1 MFTGIVREIGT
12 LQAIN
17 KGGSSYQLDIKAE
30 RVVESAGKGDS
41 IAVNGVCL
49 TVVAFTATGFK
60 ADVMPETLRKSNLGD
75 LSPGSQVNLEPSLGI
90 NDLLDGHIVTGHID
104 GTGNLLKIKPEKNA
118 RVLSI
123 DYPEELGK
131 YIVEKGSIAVNGVSL
146 TVVEVDDKAFKVSLI
161 PESWSET
168 TFYQSKIGDTIN
180 LETDILGKYIV
191 NTTENFL
198 KSGGGSNN
206 KSSSLTKEKLQKY
219 GYEL

>member
-75 LSPGSQVNLEPSLGI
+75 LSPGSQVNLEPSLG
-90 NDLLDGHIVTGHID
+90 G
-104 GTGNLLKIKPEKNA
+104 
-118 RVLSI
+118 
-123 DYPEELGK
+123 
-131 YIVEKGSIAVNGVSL
+131 
-146 TVVEVDDKAFKVSLI
+146 
-161 PESWSET
+161 
-168 TFYQSKIGDTIN
+168 
-180 LETDILGKYIV
+180 
-191 NTTENFL
+191 
-198 KSGGGSNN
+198 
-206 KSSSLTKEKLQKY
+206 
-219 GYEL
+219 

>member
-75 LSPGSQVNLEPSLGI
+75 LSLGSQVNLEPSLGV

-146 TVVEVDDKAFKVSLI
+146 TVVEVNDKVFKVSLI

-168 TFYQSKIGDTIN
+168 TFYLSKIGDTIN

-191 NTTENFL
+191 NTTENYL
-198 KSGGGSNN
+198 KNSGGSND
-206 KSSSLTKEKLQKY
+206 KSGSLTKEKLQKY
-219 GYEL
+219 GYDL

>member
-1 MFTGIVREIGT
+1 MFTGIIREIGT

-17 KGGSSYQLDIKAE
+17 KGGNSFQLDIKAE
-30 RVVESAGKGDS
+30 RVVKSAGKGDS

-49 TVVAFTATGFK
+49 TVVAFTSSGFK

-75 LSPGSQVNLEPSLGI
+75 LKPGNLVNLEPSLGV

-104 GTGNLLKIKPEKNA
+104 GTGQLLKIKPEKNA

-123 DYPEELGK
+123 DYPKELGK
-131 YIVEKGSIAVNGVSL
+131 YIVAKGSIAVNGVSL
-146 TVVEVDDKAFKVSLI
+146 TVVEVDDKSFKVSLI

-191 NTTENFL
+191 NTTENYL
-198 KSGGGSNN
+198 NNAGENREKSG
-206 KSSSLTKEKLQKY
+206 SLTKEKLQKY
-219 GYEL
+219 GYDL

>member
-146 TVVEVDDKAFKVSLI
+146 TVVEVNDKVFKVSLI

-191 NTTENFL
+191 NTTENYL
-198 KSGGGSNN
+198 KNSGGSND
-206 KSSSLTKEKLQKY
+206 KSGSLTKEKLQKY
-219 GYEL
+219 GYDL

>member
-1 MFTGIVREIGT
+1 MFTGIIREIGT

-17 KGGSSYQLDIKAE
+17 KGGNSFQLDIKAE

-49 TVVAFTATGFK
+49 TVVAFTSSGFK

-75 LSPGSQVNLEPSLGI
+75 LSPGSLVNLEPSLGV

-104 GTGNLLKIKPEKNA
+104 GTGQLLKIKPEKNA
-118 RVLSI
+118 RILSI

-131 YIVEKGSIAVNGVSL
+131 YIVAKGSIAVNGVSL
-146 TVVEVDDKAFKVSLI
+146 TVVEVDDKLFKVSLI

-168 TFYQSKIGDTIN
+168 TFHKSKIGDTIN

-191 NTTENFL
+191 NTTENYL
-198 KSGGGSNN
+198 QNSNDSQN
-206 KSSSLTKEKLQKY
+206 RPGSLTKEKLQRY
-219 GYEL
+219 GYDL

>member
-30 RVVESAGKGDS
+30 RVLESAGKGDS

-75 LSPGSQVNLEPSLGI
+75 LSPGSQVNLEPSLGV

-118 RVLSI
+118 WVLSI

-146 TVVEVDDKAFKVSLI
+146 TVVEVNDKAFKVSLI

-168 TFYQSKIGDTIN
+168 TFYLSKVGDTIN

-191 NTTENFL
+191 NTTENYL
-198 KSGGGSNN
+198 RSSDGNPD

-219 GYEL
+219 GYDL

>member
-30 RVVESAGKGDS
+30 RVLESAGKGDS

-75 LSPGSQVNLEPSLGI
+75 LSPGSQVNLEPSLGV

-118 RVLSI
+118 WVLSI

-146 TVVEVDDKAFKVSLI
+146 TVVEVNDNAFKVSLI

-168 TFYQSKIGDTIN
+168 TFYQSKTGDIIN

-191 NTTENFL
+191 NTTENYL
-198 KSGGGSNN
+198 KSSGPD

-219 GYEL
+219 GYDL

>member
-17 KGGSSYQLDIKAE
+17 KGGNSYQLDIKAE

-75 LSPGSQVNLEPSLGI
+75 LSPGSQVNLEPSLGV

-104 GTGNLLKIKPEKNA
+104 GTGNLLKIKSEKNA

-146 TVVEVDDKAFKVSLI
+146 TVVEVNDKVFKVSLI

-191 NTTENFL
+191 NTTENYL
-198 KSGGGSNN
+198 KNSGGSND
-206 KSSSLTKEKLQKY
+206 KSGSLTKEKLQKY
-219 GYEL
+219 GYDL

>member
-75 LSPGSQVNLEPSLGI
+75 LSPGSQVNLEPSLGF

-146 TVVEVDDKAFKVSLI
+146 TVVEVNDKVFKVSLI

-180 LETDILGKYIV
+180 LETDILGKYVV
-191 NTTENFL
+191 NTTENYL
-198 KSGGGSNN
+198 KSSGSGPD
-206 KSSSLTKEKLQKY
+206 KSNSLTKEKLQKY
-219 GYEL
+219 GYDL